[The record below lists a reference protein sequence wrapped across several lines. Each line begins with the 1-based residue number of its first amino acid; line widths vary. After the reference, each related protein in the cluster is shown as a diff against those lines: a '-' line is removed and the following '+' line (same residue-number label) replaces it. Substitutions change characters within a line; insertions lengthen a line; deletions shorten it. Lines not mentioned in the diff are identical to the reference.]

1 MYFFKTNFPKPQ
13 LLNFPNFRPE
23 ENNKKNDVNMET
35 LQPTK
40 QNDMIANN
48 NNYKVS
54 KNKRTTDEDKN
65 KQIRS

>member
-1 MYFFKTNFPKPQ
+1 
-13 LLNFPNFRPE
+13 
-23 ENNKKNDVNMET
+23 MET

-40 QNDMIANN
+40 HNDMISNN

-65 KQIRS
+65 KQIRSQIKLPNEYLKNINKIEKNKN

>member
-1 MYFFKTNFPKPQ
+1 
-13 LLNFPNFRPE
+13 
-23 ENNKKNDVNMET
+23 MET